1 MTSAKVLKFS
11 KPLHSGNIVL
21 SERGHC
27 RALCFLY
34 LTHMRYE
41 EEICSAYY
49 LHIFLML
56 LIFIEICL
64 WTILNDSLGFTK
76 AFHQA
81 LVLRAHM
88 LRKDLSKA

>member
-1 MTSAKVLKFS
+1 MTSVKVLKFS
-11 KPLHSGNIVL
+11 KPLHSGTIEGTC
-21 SERGHC
+21 S
-27 RALCFLY
+27 ALYFLC
-34 LTHMRYE
+34 LTHMRY

-49 LHIFLML
+49 LHIFLLL

-88 LRKDLSKA
+88 LRKDLSKT